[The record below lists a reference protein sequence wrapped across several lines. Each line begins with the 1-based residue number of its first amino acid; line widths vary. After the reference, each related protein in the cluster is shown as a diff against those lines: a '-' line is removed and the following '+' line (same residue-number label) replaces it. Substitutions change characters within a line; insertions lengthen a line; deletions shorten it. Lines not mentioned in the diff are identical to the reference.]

1 MDGFE
6 RYVKQISKKMKQM
19 IRPKLKATDNSIA
32 VTLIDR
38 LDESIHDKKV
48 YEAIVQERKERL
60 FSFVNKLSSETIA
73 EVRAEL
79 ELEHMTGR
87 DAAKDSLVEELYRM
101 LFEG

>member
-48 YEAIVQERKERL
+48 YEAIVQERKDNL
-60 FSFVNKLSSETIA
+60 FNFVNKLSSETIN

-79 ELEHMTGR
+79 ELEEVEG
-87 DAAKDSLVEELYRM
+87 KDIKKSSLVEELYRM